1 MKEVYYV
8 MGHGIV
14 QTDEVLDHRQRF
26 NMPIVSIGTEG
37 ELTYPCPTMLLIPYY
52 MKIYGN
58 LFMNKLLTILLEYGP
73 TYAVKFRPNHTKLEQ
88 DIRFLFDINQKE
100 QTIWPQNVLRA
111 YSGSAKVLN
120 TSITSFRTPAETF
133 FYDATLFHGKQQFTI
148 SREGM
153 ASAPNSQY
161 LFNEITL
168 PNQDQMFS
176 LVNPFGI
183 FKFDEQQR
191 TFDMKYRMTEAIHPV
206 SLILQEIH
214 RQATGTPIVF
224 MIHCKEPDRKILKF
238 NFRKDALEKFHTKSL
253 TQMMR
258 SLTIKNT
265 PPPTTRKT
273 ATKKRKTLKQTTI
286 TIKKATGN
294 TPPTKRRKF
303 TVSTP
308 SPVPMDISPP
318 KSPSPPTKKRKTSK
332 INTPPTKRTKVI

>member
-14 QTDEVLDHRQRF
+14 QTEEVLDHRQRF
-26 NMPIVSIGTEG
+26 NIPIISIGTEG
-37 ELTYPCPTMLLIPYY
+37 NLTYPCPTMLLIPYY

-58 LFMNKLLTILLEYGP
+58 VFMNKLFTILLEYGP
-73 TYAVKFRPNHTKLEQ
+73 TYAAKFRPNKTKLEQ

-133 FYDATLFHGKQQFTI
+133 FYDAQLSHNKQQFTI
-148 SREGM
+148 LREGM

-161 LFNEITL
+161 LFNEITF

-183 FKFDEQQR
+183 FKFDEQKR

-206 SLILQEIH
+206 SLILKEIN
-214 RQATGTPIVF
+214 RQSTSTPIVF
-224 MIHCKEPDRKILKF
+224 MIHCKEPDKQLLKF
-238 NFRKDALEKFHTKSL
+238 NFRKDPLEKFHTKSL
-253 TQMMR
+253 TQMMK
-258 SLTIKNT
+258 SLNIKNT
-265 PPPTTRKT
+265 PPTRK
-273 ATKKRKTLKQTTI
+273 TKKRKTLKQTNI
-286 TIKKATGN
+286 TIKKRTGT
-294 TPPTKRRKF
+294 TPPTKRTKL
-303 TVSTP
+303 TEPIPGQVQ
-308 SPVPMDISPP
+308 MDISPP
-318 KSPSPPTKKRKTSK
+318 KSLAKKRKIPKT
-332 INTPPTKRTKVI
+332 NTTGTTPPTKRAKVI